1 MGIDRLAWRA
11 VLARPLRS
19 ILTIVGIALGVGV
32 LSASLTLSAALDA
45 AVERTVHDLV
55 GRADL
60 RISAFL
66 DAGLSETAVQTIAET
81 DGVATIAPV
90 VEHKTFLAGRPTGG
104 TADAVTVLGI
114 DPVSYAAIHD
124 LPIAAGESLAKPD
137 EAVALISERLA
148 GQDGYGLGSQ
158 ITVLGTGG
166 DQQLRVI
173 GIVPGLGPLGGP
185 GRTVIVP
192 IEVAHRAFGLTG
204 ATRVD
209 LRIAQGASIDD
220 VSAALAQRMTE
231 PYVLASPT
239 DIATSLRASSA
250 DFQATAS
257 LVAAVVL
264 FVGAFLIVNTLSMTV
279 GERAREVGLLRAAG
293 ATRSQVARFVFTGA
307 LVLGILGS
315 GIGILFG
322 TALALVMADAVSAA
336 TNLTAT
342 VPGIDPAGSA
352 VAATIGVAITILAA
366 IEPAV
371 RAARISPVEALRA
384 RFDLPSVSR
393 ERFGWIAAIFIVV
406 AALALLAW
414 PPALATTGAQ
424 RALAV
429 YFVLLLATML
439 SPLLMRPLARILGL
453 PVALVLRLEERLARG
468 SLARDRSRTAL
479 TLGSLVVGL
488 AMVVALGW
496 SAQAARA
503 SAFAW
508 LNDVVPG
515 DEVVSSIR
523 PIGPDEG
530 IQEALAEVPGVAS
543 VTPIASFG
551 LAFHG
556 YRLDAVAVVGADM
569 LADGRLT
576 ATEGDRVKALNAL
589 DDGGSVIVPAAVASR
604 LGLHAGDTM
613 SVAISGGHR
622 LDLKIG
628 AVVQRSIPGSG
639 GEAVLIGW
647 KDASEAFG
655 VAGADAYAV
664 RFQPGAAGVARDALA
679 QTART
684 YALQASPIEQIE
696 GAVAEA
702 LARVFGVF
710 DALAIVAVIVAGL
723 GIVNT
728 LTMSVVER
736 IRELGVLR
744 AIGMSRR
751 QAIRMVLVEALVL
764 SLIGVVLGSAAG
776 VVVGVVLLA
785 LGGGL
790 GPVAGV
796 PWLPIELAAGLGL
809 VLPVIAALYPA
820 RLASRFSIVSA
831 LQFE

>member
-19 ILTIVGIALGVGV
+19 LLTVIGIALGVGV

-45 AVERTVHDLV
+45 SVDRTVHDLV

-60 RISAFL
+60 RVSAFV
-66 DAGLSETAVQTIAET
+66 DSGLSPAAVSTIAST
-81 DGVATIAPV
+81 PGVATVAPV
-90 VEHKTFLAGRPTGG
+90 IEHRTFLSGRPAGG
-104 TADAVTVLGI
+104 AGDAVTVLGI
-114 DPVSYAAIHD
+114 DPPTYATVHD
-124 LPIAAGESLAKPD
+124 LPLAAGQPLSGPNEP
-137 EAVALISERLA
+137 VALVSERLA
-148 GQDGYGLGSQ
+148 GEDGYTVGSQ
-158 ITVLGTGG
+158 LTILGAGG
-166 DQQLRVI
+166 EQQVRVV
-173 GIVPGLGPLGGP
+173 GIVSGLGPLGAP
-185 GRTVIVP
+185 GRTVVVP
-192 IEVAHRAFGLTG
+192 IGVAWQAFSLTG

-209 LRIAQGASIDD
+209 LQLAPGATVDS
-220 VSAALAQRMTE
+220 VSTALADRMTE
-231 PYVLASPT
+231 PYVLASPAQ
-239 DIATSLRASSA
+239 IATSLRASSA
-250 DFQATAS
+250 DFQATAA

-279 GERAREVGLLRAAG
+279 GERSREVGLLRAAG
-293 ATRSQVARFVFTGA
+293 ATRGQVARFVFTGA

-315 GIGILFG
+315 GIGLLFG
-322 TALALVMADAVSAA
+322 TALALLMADAVSAA
-336 TNLTAT
+336 TNLTAS

-371 RAARISPVEALRA
+371 RAARISPIETLRA
-384 RFDLPSVSR
+384 RYDLPTVSA
-393 ERFGWIAAIFIVV
+393 ERLGWIAAIFIVV
-406 AALALLAW
+406 AALALAAW

-453 PVALVLRLEERLARG
+453 PVALILRLEERLARG

-488 AMVVALGW
+488 AMIVALGW
-496 SAQAARA
+496 AAQAARA

-508 LNDVVPG
+508 LNDVIPG

-523 PIGPDEG
+523 PIGKDE
-530 IQEALAEVPGVAS
+530 EVESKLREVPGVAT
-543 VTPIASFG
+543 VTEISTFDVAYR
-551 LAFHG
+551 G
-556 YRLDAVAVVGADM
+556 YRLDASAVWGAAM

-576 ATEGDRVKALNAL
+576 VREGDRVQALNAL
-589 DDGGSVIVPAAVASR
+589 DDGGSVIVPAAVSDR
-604 LGLHAGDTM
+604 LGIHAGDSMTFNLAAGKQLTLK
-613 SVAISGGHR
+613 VA
-622 LDLKIG
+622 
-628 AVVQRSIPGSG
+628 AVVQRSIPGPG
-639 GEAVLIGW
+639 GESILVGW
-647 KDASEAFG
+647 SDATQSFG
-655 VAGADAYAV
+655 VTGADAFAV
-664 RFQPGAAGVARDALA
+664 RFQPGAAAMGRDALA
-679 QTART
+679 ETAKE
-684 YALQASPIEQIE
+684 YALQASPIEQIQ

-710 DALAIVAVIVAGL
+710 DALAIVAVIVAAL

-751 QAIRMVLVEALVL
+751 QAMRMVIVEALILGLVGIL
-764 SLIGVVLGSAAG
+764 LGSAAG
-776 VVVGVVLLA
+776 IAVGVVLLA

-796 PWLPIELAAGLGL
+796 PWYPIAIAVGLGL

-820 RLASRFSIVSA
+820 RVAARFSIVTA

>member
-19 ILTIVGIALGVGV
+19 LLTIVGIALGVGV

-45 AVERTVHDLV
+45 SIDRTVHDLV

-60 RISAFL
+60 RVSAFV
-66 DAGLSETAVQTIAET
+66 DSGLSEAAVQTVAAT
-81 DGVATIAPV
+81 DGVATVAPV
-90 VEHKTFLAGRPTGG
+90 IEHRTFLSGRPAGG

-114 DPVSYAAIHD
+114 DPESYLRVHD
-124 LPIAAGESLAKPD
+124 LVLSAGQPLTRPD
-137 EAVALISERLA
+137 EPVALVTDRLA
-148 GQDGYGLGSQ
+148 TEDGYTVGSELTILG
-158 ITVLGTGG
+158 VGG
-166 DQQLRVI
+166 DQHIRVV
-173 GIVPGLGPLGGP
+173 GIVTGLGPLGGP

-192 IEVAHRAFGLTG
+192 IAIAQAAFGLTG
-204 ATRVD
+204 ATRID
-209 LRIAQGASIDD
+209 LEVTSGASADA
-220 VSAALAQRMTE
+220 VAASLASRMTE
-231 PYVLASPT
+231 PYVLSSPAQ
-239 DIATSLRASSA
+239 IATSLRASSA
-250 DFQATAS
+250 DFQATAA

-293 ATRSQVARFVFTGA
+293 ATRGQVARFVFTGA

-315 GIGILFG
+315 GIGLLFG
-322 TALALVMADAVSAA
+322 AALALGMADAVSAA
-336 TNLTAT
+336 TNLAAS

-352 VAATIGVAITILAA
+352 IAATIGVAITILAA

-371 RAARISPVEALRA
+371 RAARISPYEALRVK
-384 RFDLPSVSR
+384 FDLPSVSR

-414 PPALATTGAQ
+414 PPALATAGAQ

-453 PVALVLRLEERLARG
+453 PVALMLRLEERLARG

-488 AMVVALGW
+488 AMIVALGW
-496 SAQAARA
+496 AAQAARA

-523 PIGPDEG
+523 PVAQDEG
-530 IQEALAEVPGVAS
+530 VQEALTEVPGVAT
-543 VTPIASFG
+543 VTRMASFDI
-551 LAFHG
+551 AYRG
-556 YRLDAVAVVGADM
+556 YRLDAAAVVGADL

-576 ATEGDRVKALNAL
+576 AVEGDRATALTAL
-589 DDGGSVIVPAAVASR
+589 DEGGSAIVPVAVAGR
-604 LGLHAGDTM
+604 LGLHAGDVMTLAL
-613 SVAISGGHR
+613 SAGKQVDLRIAAIV
-622 LDLKIG
+622 D
-628 AVVQRSIPGSG
+628 RSIPGPG
-639 GEAVLIGW
+639 GEAVLVGW
-647 KDASEAFG
+647 KDATDTFG
-655 VAGADAYAV
+655 VTGADAFVV
-664 RFQPGAAGVARDALA
+664 RFQPGAAPVARDALA
-679 QTART
+679 ATAKT
-684 YALQASPIEQIE
+684 YALEANPIERIQ
-696 GAVAEA
+696 GAVADA

-710 DALAIVAVIVAGL
+710 DALAIVAVIVAAL

-736 IRELGVLR
+736 IRELGILR
-744 AIGMSRR
+744 AIGMTRR
-751 QAIRMVLVEALVL
+751 QAIRMVLVEALILGLVGVL
-764 SLIGVVLGSAAG
+764 LGSAAG
-776 VVVGVVLLA
+776 VGVGVVLLA

-796 PWLPIELAAGLGL
+796 PWLPVELAAALGL

-820 RLASRFSIVSA
+820 RLAARVTILTA

>member
-11 VLARPLRS
+11 VLARPFRS
-19 ILTIVGIALGVGV
+19 LLTIVGIALGVGV

-45 AVERTVHDLV
+45 SIERTVHDLV

-60 RISAFL
+60 RASAFVE
-66 DAGLSETAVQTIAET
+66 AGLSDAAVQAIATT

-90 VEHKTFLAGRPTGG
+90 LEHKTFLSGRPAGG
-104 TADAVTVLGI
+104 SADAVTVLGI
-114 DPVSYAAIHD
+114 DPTSYAEVHD
-124 LPIAAGESLAKPD
+124 LPLVAGQALASRD
-137 EAVALISERLA
+137 EPVALISERLA
-148 GQDGYGLGSQ
+148 SQDGYGLGSQ
-158 ITVLGTGG
+158 LTVLGSGG
-166 DQQLRVI
+166 EQQLRVI
-173 GIVPGLGPLGGP
+173 GIVQGLGPLGGP
-185 GRTVIVP
+185 GRTVVVP
-192 IEVAHRAFGLTG
+192 IEVAYRAFGLTG

-209 LRIAQGASIDD
+209 LRLANGAVADD

-231 PYVLASPT
+231 PYVLASPA

-279 GERAREVGLLRAAG
+279 GERAREVGLLRAVG
-293 ATRSQVARFVFTGA
+293 ATRGQVARFVFTGA

-315 GIGILFG
+315 GIGLLFG

-352 VAATIGVAITILAA
+352 VAAMIGVAITILAA

-371 RAARISPVEALRA
+371 RAARISPVESLRA
-384 RFDLPSVSR
+384 KFDVPAVSR

-453 PVALVLRLEERLARG
+453 PVALIMRLEERLARG

-523 PIGPDEG
+523 PVAPAEG
-530 IQEALAEVPGVAS
+530 VQEALAEVPGVAS
-543 VTPIASFG
+543 VTPIASFD
-551 LAFHG
+551 LAFRG

-569 LADGRLT
+569 LSDGRLT
-576 ATEGDRVKALNAL
+576 ATDGDRVKALHAL
-589 DDGGSVIVPAAVASR
+589 DDGGSVIVPAAVAGR
-604 LGLHAGDTM
+604 LGIHAGDVM
-613 SVAISGGHR
+613 SLALSGGHH
-622 LDLKIG
+622 LDLKVAAIV
-628 AVVQRSIPGSG
+628 ARSIPGSG
-639 GEAVLIGW
+639 GEAVLVGW
-647 KDASEAFG
+647 KDATESFG
-655 VAGADAYAV
+655 VTGADAFAV
-664 RFQPGAAGVARDALA
+664 RFQPGAAPVARDALA

-684 YALQASPIEQIE
+684 YALEASPIEQIQ

-710 DALAIVAVIVAGL
+710 DALAIVAVIVAAL

-751 QAIRMVLVEALVL
+751 QAVRMVLVEALVL
-764 SLIGVVLGSAAG
+764 GIIGVVLGSAAG
-776 VVVGVVLLA
+776 VAVGLVLLA

-796 PWLPIELAAGLGL
+796 PWLPIELATALGL
-809 VLPVIAALYPA
+809 VLPVIAALYPS
-820 RLASRFSIVSA
+820 RIASRFSIVTA